1 MLTFEQ
7 KLAIIESFPELT
19 RYNISMGRVNFHFEE
34 SVLDK
39 KVVVDRLHPNGNGFI
54 YGGELD
60 TAYEVDSRG
69 MINIRELDEKALHS
83 LIHEAI
89 DSMKETEITT
99 ETWIDDEGYTVTLSG
114 ADDTW
119 DVFTGELLDATFPTK
134 ESAIEYLNQEGFH
147 LA

>member
-19 RYNISMGRVNFHFEE
+19 RYNISMGRVNFHFED

-69 MINIRELDEKALHS
+69 MINIRELDEEALRS
-83 LIHEAI
+83 LIREAI

-134 ESAIEYLNQEGFH
+134 ESTIEYLNQEGFRPN
-147 LA
+147 

>member
-19 RYNISMGRVNFHFEE
+19 RYNISMGRVNFHFED

-69 MINIRELDEKALHS
+69 MINIRELDEGALRS
-83 LIHEAI
+83 LIREAI

-134 ESAIEYLNQEGFH
+134 ESTIEYLNQEGFRPN
-147 LA
+147 

>member
-19 RYNISMGRVNFHFEE
+19 RYNISMGRVNFHFED

-69 MINIRELDEKALHS
+69 MINIRELDEEALRS
-83 LIHEAI
+83 LIREAI

-119 DVFTGELLDATFPTK
+119 DVFTGELLDATFPTT
-134 ESAIEYLNQEGFH
+134 ESAIEYLNQEGFRPN
-147 LA
+147 

>member
-34 SVLDK
+34 GVLDK

-60 TAYEVDSRG
+60 TAYEVDNRG
-69 MINIRELDEKALHS
+69 MINIRELDEEALRS
-83 LIHEAI
+83 LIREAI

-134 ESAIEYLNQEGFH
+134 ESTIEYLNQEGFRPN
-147 LA
+147 

>member
-134 ESAIEYLNQEGFH
+134 ESAIEYLNQEGFRPN
-147 LA
+147 

>member
-19 RYNISMGRVNFHFEE
+19 RYNISMGRVNFHFED
-34 SVLDK
+34 SLLLRS
-39 KVVVDRLHPNGNGFI
+39 VVVDRLHPNGNGFI

-60 TAYEVDSRG
+60 TAYEVDNRG
-69 MINIRELDEKALHS
+69 MINIRELDEGALRS
-83 LIHEAI
+83 LIREAI

-119 DVFTGELLDATFPTK
+119 DVLLGEYLDATLPTRV
-134 ESAIEYLNQEGFH
+134 
-147 LA
+147 

>member
-19 RYNISMGRVNFHFEE
+19 RYNLSMGRVNFHSEA
-34 SVLDK
+34 SVR
-39 KVVVDRLHPNGNGFI
+39 DRKIAVERLNPNGNGFI

-60 TAYEVDSRG
+60 IAYEVDNRG
-69 MINIRELDEKALHS
+69 MINIRELDEEALRS
-83 LIHEAI
+83 LIREAI
-89 DSMKETEITT
+89 DAMKETEITT

-119 DVFTGELLDATFPTK
+119 DVFTGELLD
-134 ESAIEYLNQEGFH
+134 
-147 LA
+147 